1 MSYRVC
7 EQGQQVRQD
16 IYTLIQANQAKL
28 PVRSLCKN
36 LNVSV
41 SGYYDWCQRA
51 PSKRS
56 VANRVLTERIKQV
69 HEDSDFTYGRPRIHS
84 ELRDMGLLV
93 NHKRVGRLM
102 CLAGI
107 RGVSRRRGF
116 VVTTRRDK
124 EQKAAPDLVNR
135 QFVATGIN
143 QRPLQK

>member
-1 MSYRVC
+1 MNTRGRGYAPEFKQQMIELYR
-7 EQGQQVRQD
+7 
-16 IYTLIQANQAKL
+16 A
-28 PVRSLCKN
+28 
-36 LNVSV
+36 
-41 SGYYDWCQRA
+41 
-51 PSKRS
+51 
-56 VANRVLTERIKQV
+56 
-69 HEDSDFTYGRPRIHS
+69 GRPRIHS

-135 QFVATGIN
+135 QRA
-143 QRPLQK
+143 LQKPSRITSP